1 MIQVDGDTALS
12 SIFNLTSF
20 IVFISR
26 TDRNIIHDNIPF
38 IGGDRAVCNR
48 RIAEY
53 RDICV
58 ADSVRIPVSIGNRQ
72 ADIIA
77 VCRSADICRGT
88 GIGEYACL
96 LVIGQRILFIGIS
109 RPRKQDLPLTIIA
122 GEVQVA
128 IFITRHHY
136 SKFCLADLYR
146 ERGGSI
152 IIPHISAEREIVQF
166 YAVRLGTDSEHDLRR
181 IVIVIFFPF
190 WNREIDLVRQHR
202 TVVMHRHHQRAGSH
216 IAGGIR
222 HRNIDAVR
230 KSVICADGT
239 STPHIIVSLLPGQL
253 ICVFNLPRTAGLS
266 LRGALYLYLDAV
278 HRQCFVGGK
287 PILVERL
294 AVDQAQG
301 NGWCVLL

>member
-53 RDICV
+53 GGIYL
-58 ADSVRIPVSIGNRQ
+58 ADSGRIPVSIGNRQ

-96 LVIGQRILFIGIS
+96 LVIGQQILFIGIS
-109 RPRKQDLPLTIIA
+109 RPRKQDLLTIIA

-202 TVVMHRHHQRAGSH
+202 PVVMHRHRQRAGRR

-230 KSVICADGT
+230 KSVLCADGT
-239 STPHIIVSLLPGQL
+239 NTPHIIVSLLPGQL

-266 LRGALYLYLDAV
+266 LRGARYLYLDAV
-278 HRQCFVGGK
+278 HRQCFVDGK
-287 PILVERL
+287 PILVERI

-301 NGWCVLL
+301 NG